1 MKNCISLF
9 IVSILVNIAV
19 CAQSFTDYT
28 ALTTPHQYAGK
39 ILYLNNEFKSEIVD
53 IHSVIHDTSL
63 LRSFPN
69 LVSNVTIYES
79 NSKGELSVKV
89 GLSKKKT
96 SYEVI
101 YDFTQSQTI
110 VDSSTGNETSLLVGV
125 GVRMVAKL
133 RTDKAGLNLGSL
145 IGLVADLDK
154 VQGSIEVR
162 VTGVGSRKI
171 NDIIPTPSDLSPSSI
186 ATALQA
192 VATIKSLIYNS
203 DTIITPQI
211 LAYSK
216 LDTSIKSEMLFKAI
230 N

>member
-1 MKNCISLF
+1 M
-9 IVSILVNIAV
+9 
-19 CAQSFTDYT
+19 
-28 ALTTPHQYAGK
+28 
-39 ILYLNNEFKSEIVD
+39 
-53 IHSVIHDTSL
+53 HDTSL

-154 VQGSIEVR
+154 V
-162 VTGVGSRKI
+162 
-171 NDIIPTPSDLSPSSI
+171 
-186 ATALQA
+186 
-192 VATIKSLIYNS
+192 
-203 DTIITPQI
+203 
-211 LAYSK
+211 
-216 LDTSIKSEMLFKAI
+216 
-230 N
+230 